1 MRLELAARM
10 ADVYVIKANGA
21 CARDSCVD
29 WIWMDQFSCEV
40 DGIAGNRR

>member
-10 ADVYVIKANGA
+10 ADVIKANDA

-29 WIWMDQFSCEV
+29 WIWMD
-40 DGIAGNRR
+40 